1 MIQFA
6 DDKDNKKE
14 ELSKERKQ
22 ILGFLEAVKGENYII
37 GRQLAPMV
45 KLISKRR
52 VSYLSI
58 EELVTDFEA
67 KLTK

>member
-37 GRQLAPMV
+37 GRQLAPLV
-45 KLISKRR
+45 KLISKMR